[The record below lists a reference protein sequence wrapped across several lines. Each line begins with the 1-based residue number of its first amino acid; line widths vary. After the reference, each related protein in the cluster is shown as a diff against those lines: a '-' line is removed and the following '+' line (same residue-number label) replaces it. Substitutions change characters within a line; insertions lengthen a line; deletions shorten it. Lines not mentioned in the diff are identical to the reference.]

1 MRRAN
6 ALGLA
11 MIALPMLVITVFIG
25 LPIVLAVAFS
35 LGHTGGPNS
44 NLSAIAQHE
53 HKSNGGLGTT
63 AAYHEV
69 LSDHQNIRDL
79 IVTIVVTLISVI
91 AVLVAS
97 WAVALYLR
105 LSGSRLAKTFAALSV
120 VPLFIPVVIASYAIR
135 QFYNGDGFFR
145 GLAHHAG
152 WSNPPI
158 LSSTTAG
165 ITLGEIWV
173 SIPFAVLMI
182 SSGLAAV
189 PDALIEAARDAGAS
203 LARTVR
209 TILVPMCAIPTVIA
223 VTFTAIGILGSFTV
237 PYLTG
242 PASPNMLGVTMQHY
256 FSAFAEPQQ
265 AEVLAVVVFV
275 IASLAAVWYVRANAT
290 AARRSG
296 ATS

>member
-1 MRRAN
+1 MRRARLTG
-6 ALGLA
+6 LG
-11 MIALPMLVITVFIG
+11 MIALPVLVIAVFIG
-25 LPIVLAVAFS
+25 LPIVFAVLYT

-44 NLSAIAQHE
+44 GISTIARRQHE
-53 HKSNGGLGTT
+53 ASGWGTG
-63 AAYHEV
+63 AAYTEV
-69 LSDHQNIRDL
+69 LQNHQNLRDL
-79 IVTIVVTLISVI
+79 GVTALVTVISVI
-91 AVLVAS
+91 VVLVLA
-97 WAVALYLR
+97 WCIALYVR

-135 QFYNGDGFFR
+135 EFYNADGFFR
-145 GLAHHAG
+145 AFVHHLG
-152 WSNPPI
+152 WSNPPT
-158 LSSTTAG
+158 LSSTTTA

-182 SSGLAAV
+182 TSGLAGV
-189 PDALIEAARDAGAS
+189 PDSLIDAARDTGAS

-209 TILVPMCAIPTVIA
+209 SVLLPMTMIPTVIA
-223 VTFTAIGILGSFTV
+223 TTFTAITILGSFTV

-256 FSAFAEPQQ
+256 FGAFNQPQQ

-275 IASLAAVWYVRANAT
+275 IAGFVGVAYIRANVR

-296 ATS
+296 TSV